1 MSKYQ
6 EEEQYNQYF
15 KNKIQEKEDK
25 HFSEFFKNC
34 SDKMKDEIL
43 TKKIDLVLELLTQLN
58 LLLSTID

>member
-25 HFSEFFKNC
+25 HFSEFFKN
-34 SDKMKDEIL
+34 
-43 TKKIDLVLELLTQLN
+43 
-58 LLLSTID
+58 

>member
-15 KNKIQEKEDK
+15 KNKIQEKED
-25 HFSEFFKNC
+25 FSKFFKNC

-43 TKKIDLVLELLTQLN
+43 TKKIDLVLELLTELN

>member
-6 EEEQYNQYF
+6 EEEQSNKYF
-15 KNKIQEKEDK
+15 KNKIQKKEDK
-25 HFSEFFKNC
+25 YFSEFFKNC

-43 TKKIDLVLELLTQLN
+43 TKKIDLVLELLTELN